1 MPELIKL
8 IHGNTAGLNKLISQ
22 FRKQWTSKCLGRAI
36 TDEEVDEKSPISKR
50 QLEKK
55 IQNIAT
61 KERRFNRLRWYVHSH
76 ILRSFGLENLQE
88 ADGLNSSDI
97 SADSVKTPVSHYT
110 TTIITPSI
118 MQFTRPVSPAVHRNT
133 SPETNNQSPNIKPV
147 DALNNTSSPMEIDN
161 TNPLLNTSHFQ
172 AAQGSARDNGE
183 STQGMKNNS
192 QIGASSLPTSLKSP
206 TNTQLVTSQEIT
218 GKCIETVCID

>member
-61 KERRFNRLRWYVHSH
+61 KERRFDRLRWYVHNH
-76 ILRSFGLENLQE
+76 ILGSFGLENLQE
-88 ADGLNSSDI
+88 ADGLNSSDV
-97 SADSVKTPVSHYT
+97 SADTVKTPVSHYT
-110 TTIITPSI
+110 TTTTPSI
-118 MQFTRPVSPAVHRNT
+118 MQFTRPVSSAVHRST

-161 TNPLLNTSHFQ
+161 TNPLLNISHFQ
-172 AAQGSARDNGE
+172 AGQGSAHHNGE
-183 STQGMKNNS
+183 STQGMKKNS
-192 QIGASSLPTSLKSP
+192 QIGASSLPTSLKPP
-206 TNTQLVTSQEIT
+206 TNTQSIT
-218 GKCIETVCID
+218 GKYIETVCID

>member
-61 KERRFNRLRWYVHSH
+61 KERRFDRLRWYVHNH

-88 ADGLNSSDI
+88 ADGLNSSDV
-97 SADSVKTPVSHYT
+97 SADSVKTPVSHYNT
-110 TTIITPSI
+110 TTTPSI
-118 MQFTRPVSPAVHRNT
+118 MQFTRPVSSAVHRST

-147 DALNNTSSPMEIDN
+147 DALNNTSSPMEINN

-172 AAQGSARDNGE
+172 AGQGSARHNGE

-192 QIGASSLPTSLKSP
+192 QIGASSLPTSLKPP
-206 TNTQLVTSQEIT
+206 TNTQSVTSEEIT
-218 GKCIETVCID
+218 GKRIETVCID

>member
-36 TDEEVDEKSPISKR
+36 TNEEVDEKSPISKR

-61 KERRFNRLRWYVHSH
+61 KERRFDRLRWYVHNH

-88 ADGLNSSDI
+88 ADGLNSSDA

-110 TTIITPSI
+110 T
-118 MQFTRPVSPAVHRNT
+118 RHVSPAVHRSRST
-133 SPETNNQSPNIKPV
+133 SPETNNQSLKIKPV

-172 AAQGSARDNGE
+172 AAQGSACHNGG
-183 STQGMKNNS
+183 STQGMKNDS

-206 TNTQLVTSQEIT
+206 TNTQSVTSQEIN